1 MNFIYMKMI
10 VATAGIDPSSP
21 LGILII
27 SIGIVFTIGLPLLM
41 ILKGKS

>member
-1 MNFIYMKMI
+1 MKMI